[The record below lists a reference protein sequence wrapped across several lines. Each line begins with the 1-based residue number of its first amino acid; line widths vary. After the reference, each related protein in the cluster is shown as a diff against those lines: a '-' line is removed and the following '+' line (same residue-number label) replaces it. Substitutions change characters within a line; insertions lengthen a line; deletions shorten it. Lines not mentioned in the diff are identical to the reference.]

1 MQSFV
6 LFKIPG
12 YLVEL
17 DRFSL
22 CLVGVFFPTHLQ
34 ILPLTPLFSLINA
47 GCGLF
52 VNCDVLFF
60 YVSLVESRPGK
71 HFTLNYGI
79 IITTAV
85 LKWVCR

>member
-6 LFKIPG
+6 LCKIPG
-12 YLVEL
+12 YSVEL

-22 CLVGVFFPTHLQ
+22 CLVGGVFSTHLQ

-52 VNCDVLFF
+52 VNCG
-60 YVSLVESRPGK
+60 R
-71 HFTLNYGI
+71 HFIFLCFT
-79 IITTAV
+79 
-85 LKWVCR
+85 CRVQAWEASYFELWYHCYHGGS